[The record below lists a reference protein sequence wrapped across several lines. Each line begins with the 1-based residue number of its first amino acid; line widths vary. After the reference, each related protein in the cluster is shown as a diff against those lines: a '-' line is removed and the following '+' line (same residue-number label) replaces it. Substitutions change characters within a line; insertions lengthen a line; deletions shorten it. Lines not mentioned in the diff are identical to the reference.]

1 MTIPVAVTGGHSVVS
16 RPGRETMLYINMW
29 IIIAVIL
36 GVLLRVVAHFM
47 PGDTTPPSSD
57 MKLNDVRSKATM
69 DRL

>member
-1 MTIPVAVTGGHSVVS
+1 
-16 RPGRETMLYINMW
+16 MLRQAALECLHKSDFDL